1 MNFTPNKPTRPDEPN
16 AVSHATSM
24 VDLSLAS
31 IPEDGENFTA
41 MLKTVKQSIDHS
53 ITSTSANTAAPLL
66 SPNSEVLDEMND
78 KLYRYN
84 RAQHKAE
91 QAREDEERFERFKEP
106 LNSLASFVYNIRIE
120 VNPDTIG
127 KPERTFDI
135 IGDLSVRGFGEK
147 NVTTYVKSV
156 KIPKHTKIEYA
167 AFDGMVDS
175 VADYFPNLIETE
187 ESKRIQIIA
196 RDVMSVANKL
206 FPPAERDDDSGSD
219 LTLEQLEQDFDFPR
233 SRRNSLS

>member
-120 VNPDTIG
+120 VNPDTLASPNVLSTSLVICQYV
-127 KPERTFDI
+127 
-135 IGDLSVRGFGEK
+135 DLEK
-147 NVTTYVKSV
+147 K
-156 KIPKHTKIEYA
+156 
-167 AFDGMVDS
+167 
-175 VADYFPNLIETE
+175 
-187 ESKRIQIIA
+187 
-196 RDVMSVANKL
+196 MSPLMLKASRYL
-206 FPPAERDDDSGSD
+206 SI
-219 LTLEQLEQDFDFPR
+219 PR
-233 SRRNSLS
+233 SNMLLLMEWWIVWPITFQIS